1 MPDADE
7 IHTEICNWRTA
18 GYSNLTS
25 VTLILLI
32 NGSWEEG
39 RAMKQLILNT
49 EVKRPLSKIWE
60 FGVNTCHAPL
70 WLRTDLAGQLKRQ
83 HEELGF
89 RHIRFHDVFGDELGV
104 VDSEGNF
111 HFERV
116 IQIYKNVL
124 ACGMKP
130 FVELSSMPGALA
142 SGENHL
148 CFYKFRSDPP
158 TRWEAWRELI
168 ETFLSTLT
176 DSFGEDEVKTWYFE
190 VWNEPDLPFWSGD
203 RDGYFRLYDLAR
215 NAIKSVSR
223 SYRVGGPATSKTK
236 WIPEFVAHVSKPS
249 ADDPDD
255 GIRCDFISTHAYP
268 SDLAFLNSAEGS
280 VRLEQASVMREL
292 YTAVRQV
299 LDTAWGPDFPL
310 FAGEWNSSAGPY
322 AFNHDECN
330 NAPFVC
336 KTMCELRG
344 LCTGSMYWGASD
356 IYEEG
361 GFHYAPFHGG
371 YGLETVNSIPKAA
384 YHAFRFLHDL
394 GETELEAAFDQSSE
408 EHGALATEQNGEI
421 RVLVWNYRSPETAGE
436 PLEFGISGA
445 GNCRGTVER
454 IEPGYGSAYETW
466 RELGSPEFLDYR
478 SFEKLAAASRTRRE
492 DFAEGETIFLAPGTV
507 ALLCFRHGQ

>member
-1 MPDADE
+1 
-7 IHTEICNWRTA
+7 
-18 GYSNLTS
+18 
-25 VTLILLI
+25 
-32 NGSWEEG
+32 
-39 RAMKQLILNT
+39 MKQLILNT

-168 ETFLSTLT
+168 ETFLRTLT

-215 NAIKSVSR
+215 SAIKSVSR

-394 GETELEAAFDQSSE
+394 GETELEAAFDQPSE

-507 ALLCFRHGQ
+507 ALLCFRYGQ